1 MSANEASEHRTS
13 SARKQSASTSAPP
26 PPSPSFILRGHEATV
41 TALEFFASNTF
52 LVSGDES
59 GWVCIW
65 DIWKRRQVYKWH
77 GHPSGPIL
85 ALKPIPYKMHPPEP
99 RGKLCASSIRQLG
112 ENQEQEQEQEQV
124 YIASHG
130 RDNEIHVW
138 DVNTILQRSL
148 RLSGRARTHGAAMD
162 QERLTPVFSL
172 PVNAMN
178 FCGMSI
184 LAVETTTQ
192 SQQQQMREK
201 GHDREPSSKSDPS
214 SLSKTHRHIYLAVPS
229 PTTSTLIDVYDIVK
243 PERTFA
249 SVGYDNNSG
258 NGNELDRKWGSVMA
272 IQLFRKKVVSLDRL
286 TLEGGSEPD
295 LDIGTLHMLAGYE
308 DGSVM
313 LFQENIPVSVSTGQ
327 QLSGQTLKQKRKM
340 DALWS
345 IKCHRQ
351 PVLALDISSDLSF
364 AVSTGTDNIL
374 AKYDLFSQ
382 VQGVPEVTKV
392 ALKSNGITG
401 TKIRKDD
408 KIIGM
413 AGWDGRVR
421 IYSSKTM
428 KPLAVLKYHRERL
441 DCLDFAAV
449 QDREHPIE
457 GSVTEQRNSLLSY
470 EASSSASI
478 QSSDISR
485 AESNQSVDS
494 ESSSGEDSDME
505 DAYEER
511 RQWSRR
517 HWIAVGGKEHRI
529 SLWEIY

>member
-1 MSANEASEHRTS
+1 MSANEVSEHRAS

-26 PPSPSFILRGHEATV
+26 PPSPSFILRGHDATV

-77 GHPSGPIL
+77 GHPSGSIL
-85 ALKPIPYKMHPPEP
+85 ALKTIPYTMHPPEP
-99 RGKLCASSIRQLG
+99 RGNLCASSIRQLD
-112 ENQEQEQEQEQV
+112 ENQEQQQEQV
-124 YIASHG
+124 YIVSHG

-138 DVNTILQRSL
+138 DVNTTLQRSL
-148 RLSGRARTHGAAMD
+148 RRSDTARTHGAAMD

-184 LAVETTTQ
+184 LAVETTRSQ
-192 SQQQQMREK
+192 SQEQRMREK
-201 GHDREPSSKSDPS
+201 GQDQEPSSKSDPS

-249 SVGYDNNSG
+249 SVGSDNNSG

-286 TLEGGSEPD
+286 TLEGGSESD
-295 LDIGTLHMLAGYE
+295 LDMLHMLAGYE

-313 LFQENIPVSVSTGQ
+313 LFQEHIPASVSTGQ

-340 DALWS
+340 DVLWS

-351 PVLALDISSDLSF
+351 PVLALDISFDLSF
-364 AVSTGTDNIL
+364 AVSTGTDNVL

-401 TKIRKDD
+401 TKIRKDG

-449 QDREHPIE
+449 QDREYSIE
-457 GSVTEQRNSLLSY
+457 GSVTEQRNSPLSN

-478 QSSDISR
+478 HSSDVSHAGGDQI
-485 AESNQSVDS
+485 ADS
-494 ESSSGEDSDME
+494 EGSSEEDSDME

-517 HWIAVGGKEHRI
+517 HWIAVGGKENRI